1 MVDSQH
7 IRERVDNEVDS
18 LMEQV
23 KFPIRISEELR
34 DLLKAE
40 AKRSERSLNGE
51 IVFRLRQSVEAQR
64 LDDEREAT
72 A

>member
-1 MVDSQH
+1 
-7 IRERVDNEVDS
+7 
-18 LMEQV
+18 MEQV

>member
-1 MVDSQH
+1 VVDSQH